1 MLFSRRWLGDYVG
14 LPADTALVA
23 ERLTFAGFTVDGVKR
38 LAPAAGEAAREVGV
52 ADLTDD
58 VLDVEVTTN
67 RPDCMN
73 HFGLARELS
82 VLFAVPLAPPGT
94 RPLPPS
100 ALPQPETPESRETP
114 ETPEIPEITVEV
126 EVEDPVDCPRYVAR
140 VVEGVR
146 VAPSPAWL
154 VRYLE
159 AIGQRSINNVVDVTN
174 FVLWEMGQPLHAFDL
189 DRLEGG
195 RILVRRGRPGERLT
209 TLDGVDRP
217 VDTEVLVIAD
227 AARPVGLAGVM
238 GGRDSEVTAG
248 TTRLL
253 LESACFERALVRRTA
268 RRLGLH
274 TDASHRFERGTD
286 LEACLAAADRAAAL
300 IGALAG
306 GAVVPGAVDA
316 RAAVPAPR
324 TGRLVLARL
333 NAFAGAEVQA
343 GDVERWLGGLGFG
356 LRPLALP
363 EAGEAGEA
371 GGTAGS
377 AEIDGTERTGRGAAA
392 SRPAWQVTVPPWRRF
407 DFAPGPDGFLYEA
420 DLFEEVLRIHGLD
433 RIPAAL
439 PALPGSDGPR
449 TERQR
454 VRGHVRRLLA
464 GAGYA
469 EAVNFG
475 FEDPKVASGLPTLRP
490 GAAPLM
496 LANPLSEHHSAMR
509 RSLLG
514 NLLESARFNQR
525 RGAAA
530 VRLFEV
536 GTVFFPRSSSP
547 NPEGVGAIA
556 GSTGEAASGGSPTAS
571 AGAAKLHP
579 HDRSAELPDEQEHVA
594 VVCGGHVGSPWD
606 REAIL
611 DLFDL
616 KGAIEVLAEALD
628 VRLTA
633 RAAVLPGMRAGS
645 AAELLDRAGRVV
657 GLLGRLEAEE
667 GYPLYAGELA
677 LAALEGGDLVRS
689 LAVPPRVPGISADCT
704 LTHPLQVTWHDLAA
718 AIEARRPPDLAEFA
732 LKNRYQGEGVPA
744 GAVNTTLTFHYNA
757 GDRSLTQD
765 EVNERQLELA
775 AELTRRF
782 GWKG

>member
-1 MLFSRRWLGDYVG
+1 MLFSRRWLGDYVD
-14 LPADTALVA
+14 LPADTARVA
-23 ERLTFAGFTVDGVKR
+23 ERLTFAGFTVEGVKR
-38 LAPAAGEAAREVGV
+38 LAPAAGEATRDAGV

-58 VLDVEVTTN
+58 VLDIDVTTN

-82 VLFAVPLAPPGT
+82 VLFAAPLSPPGT
-94 RPLPPS
+94 RPLPLS
-100 ALPQPETPESRETP
+100 AVPQPA
-114 ETPEIPEITVEV
+114 TPEIPETAEITVEV
-126 EVEDPVDCPRYVAR
+126 EVEVEDPADCPRYVAR
-140 VVEGVR
+140 VVDGVR

-154 VRYLE
+154 VRCLE

-195 RILVRRGRPGERLT
+195 RIVVRRGRPGERLT

-217 VDTEVLVIAD
+217 VDADVLVIAE

-268 RRLGLH
+268 KRLGLH

-300 IGALAG
+300 IAALAG
-306 GAVVPGAVDA
+306 GTVVPGAVDV

-324 TGRLVLARL
+324 TGHLVLARL
-333 NAFAGAEVQA
+333 NAFAGAEVRA
-343 GDVERWLGGLGFG
+343 EDVERWLVGLGFG
-356 LRPLALP
+356 LRPVALA
-363 EAGEAGEA
+363 EAGEA
-371 GGTAGS
+371 GGTAG
-377 AEIDGTERTGRGAAA
+377 IDGTERTVRGAAA
-392 SRPAWQVTVPPWRRF
+392 ARPAWQVTVPTWRRF
-407 DFAPGPDGFLYEA
+407 DFEPGPDGFVYEA

-433 RIPAAL
+433 SIPAAL

-464 GAGYA
+464 GAGFA

-475 FEDPKVASGLPTLRP
+475 FEDPRVASGLPTLRP
-490 GAAPLM
+490 GVAPLM

-547 NPEGVGAIA
+547 DPGRVGAIGGGA
-556 GSTGEAASGGSPTAS
+556 GQPASGGSPTAS
-571 AGAAKLHP
+571 AGAAKVHP

-606 REAIL
+606 REATL

-689 LAVPPRVPGISADCT
+689 LAAPPRVPGISADCT
-704 LTHPLQVTWHDLAA
+704 LTHSLQVTWHDLAA

-732 LKNRYQGEGVPA
+732 LKNRYHGEGVPA